1 MLQKF
6 YSFCMR
12 FLQISSLILFGILA
26 VSSFLGTATIE
37 NPYEYIIQLK
47 FDNPLLNLL
56 FLCCFLAIFFGLETF
71 FSHRKQGPQILLILT
86 CLWIFGA
93 CLLWICFSK
102 NGPIADGASVYYAAR
117 QFAADDFSPVSHRD
131 SYFSVYPFQ
140 FGLAFFYEMIFRLV
154 RNDNFHRSE
163 ERRVG
168 KECGS

>member
-93 CLLWICFSK
+93 CLLCDLLNILC
-102 NGPIADGASVYYAAR
+102 
-117 QFAADDFSPVSHRD
+117 
-131 SYFSVYPFQ
+131 
-140 FGLAFFYEMIFRLV
+140 L
-154 RNDNFHRSE
+154 
-163 ERRVG
+163 
-168 KECGS
+168 